1 MPKTT
6 RLQHHRQRKTSA
18 NRTQAVLTWTNF
30 SFQGTANLKLKTPPN
45 QFYLDL
51 SIFIRLAPRIL
62 PSQKWNLFRFH
73 DLEIKAKQTTN
84 LKSFPSMEK
93 SFFLLLFFFSS
104 DDKVGEKRFVWLKWC
119 LLFHCEH
126 IFWLGSFSASESQ
139 VSVSYSF
146 FLLQQRCW
154 RNVIRCLN
162 ALEKKLINY
171 WKGSF

>member
-1 MPKTT
+1 MNQLQLTRNGQSKAENSTKPVLPWLVYIHQTRSSHPTISKMKFVSFSRPGNKSKTND
-6 RLQHHRQRKTSA
+6 Q
-18 NRTQAVLTWTNF
+18 
-30 SFQGTANLKLKTPPN
+30 
-45 QFYLDL
+45 
-51 SIFIRLAPRIL
+51 
-62 PSQKWNLFRFH
+62 
-73 DLEIKAKQTTN
+73 LEIFSIEEK
-84 LKSFPSMEK
+84 K

-126 IFWLGSFSASESQ
+126 IFWLGSFSTSESQ
-139 VSVSYSF
+139 VSVGYSF